1 MKRLLSIMLLLITLS
16 VAPPVAAIDPLP
28 FANSAEEVRFQNLVR
43 ELRCLVCQNQNLA
56 DSDAGLAKDLR
67 AEVLELMQSGKD
79 DTEIKRFLTDRYG
92 DFVLYK
98 PPVKP
103 GTWLLWFGPLLVLV
117 IGIWLARRQLRPQSA
132 ETAPTRP
139 PHDGEFS

>member
-1 MKRLLSIMLLLITLS
+1 MKRLLIGLLLL
-16 VAPPVAAIDPLP
+16 VAFSAAAIDPLP
-28 FANSAEEVRFQNLVR
+28 FKDSTEETRFQNLVR

-67 AEVLELMQSGKD
+67 AEVLELMQSGKS
-79 DTEIKRFLTDRYG
+79 DTEIKHFLTDRYG

-103 GTWLLWFGPLLVLV
+103 GTWLLWFGPLLVLL
-117 IGIWLARRQLRPQSA
+117 IGIWLARKQLRAPEPDAGAASA
-132 ETAPTRP
+132 DK
-139 PHDGEFS
+139 DGEFS